1 MILFQQESI
10 MVDAINPI
18 SATAASEPTKV
29 GTSTSIGSE
38 PDNAWVAARQS
49 QITADQ
55 LAAKKA
61 AKGLIPHAD
70 LIVENEEHPQK
81 RHGHAASD
89 DGEEAGEQAEQ
100 PVLSGESDRIG
111 TRNFDDDTPFGERVA
126 II

>member
-1 MILFQQESI
+1 

-18 SATAASEPTKV
+18 FATAPSEPTKV

-61 AKGLIPHAD
+61 AEKETASDLIPHAD
-70 LIVENEEHPQK
+70 LIVENEAHPQK
-81 RHGHAASD
+81 RHGHAALEE
-89 DGEEAGEQAEQ
+89 GEEAGELAEE

-126 II
+126 IV

>member
-1 MILFQQESI
+1 
-10 MVDAINPI
+10 MVDAIDPI
-18 SATAASEPTKV
+18 AATAPSEPTKV

-49 QITADQ
+49 QITADR
-55 LAAKKA
+55 LAAKKSTEKEA
-61 AKGLIPHAD
+61 ASDLIPHAD
-70 LIVENEEHPQK
+70 LIVDHEQHPQK
-81 RHGHAASD
+81 RHWHAASEE
-89 DGEEAGEQAEQ
+89 GEEAGEQPEQ

>member
-1 MILFQQESI
+1 
-10 MVDAINPI
+10 MVDAINLI
-18 SATAASEPTKV
+18 SATARSEATKV

-55 LAAKKA
+55 LAAKRAVEKEA
-61 AKGLIPHAD
+61 ASDIIPRAD
-70 LIVENEEHPQK
+70 LIVDHEQHPQK
-81 RHGHAASD
+81 RDGHAASE
-89 DGEEAGEQAEQ
+89 DGEKAGEQAEQ

>member
-1 MILFQQESI
+1 

-18 SATAASEPTKV
+18 SATAPSEPTKV

-55 LAAKKA
+55 LAAKKSTEKEA
-61 AKGLIPHAD
+61 ASGLIPHAD
-70 LIVENEEHPQK
+70 LIVDYEQHP
-81 RHGHAASD
+81 RDGHAASD
-89 DGEEAGEQAEQ
+89 EGEEAGEQAEQ

>member
-1 MILFQQESI
+1 

-18 SATAASEPTKV
+18 SATAPSEPTKV

-55 LAAKKA
+55 LAAKRAVEKEA
-61 AKGLIPHAD
+61 ASDLIPHAD
-70 LIVENEEHPQK
+70 LIVDDEAHPQK
-81 RHGHAASD
+81 RHGRAASEE
-89 DGEEAGEQAEQ
+89 GEEAGEQAEL

>member
-1 MILFQQESI
+1 

-55 LAAKKA
+55 LVVKKA
-61 AKGLIPHAD
+61 IEKESASGLIPHAD
-70 LIVENEEHPQK
+70 LIVEEEEHPQK
-81 RHGHAASD
+81 RHGHATSD

>member
-1 MILFQQESI
+1 

-18 SATAASEPTKV
+18 SATAPSEPTKV

-55 LAAKKA
+55 RTAKKVVEKGTA
-61 AKGLIPHAD
+61 SGLIPHAD

-100 PVLSGESDRIG
+100 PALSGESDRIG

>member
-1 MILFQQESI
+1 

-18 SATAASEPTKV
+18 SATAPSEPTKV

-55 LAAKKA
+55 LAAKKSVEKEA
-61 AKGLIPHAD
+61 ASDLIPHAN
-70 LIVENEEHPQK
+70 LIVDDEAHPQK
-81 RHGHAASD
+81 RHRHAASEE
-89 DGEEAGEQAEQ
+89 GEEAEQ

>member
-1 MILFQQESI
+1 

-18 SATAASEPTKV
+18 SATAPSEPTKV

-55 LAAKKA
+55 LAAKRAVEKEA
-61 AKGLIPHAD
+61 ASDLIPHTD
-70 LIVENEEHPQK
+70 LIVENEAHPQK
-81 RHGHAASD
+81 RHGHAALEE
-89 DGEEAGEQAEQ
+89 GEEAGEQAEE

>member
-1 MILFQQESI
+1 

-18 SATAASEPTKV
+18 SATAPSEPTKV

-55 LAAKKA
+55 LAAKRAVEKEA
-61 AKGLIPHAD
+61 AADLIPHAD
-70 LIVENEEHPQK
+70 LIVDDEEHPQK
-81 RHGHAASD
+81 RHRHAASEE
-89 DGEEAGEQAEQ
+89 GEAAGEQAEQ

>member
-1 MILFQQESI
+1 

-18 SATAASEPTKV
+18 SATAPSEPTKV

-61 AKGLIPHAD
+61 VEKEAASDLIPHAN
-70 LIVENEEHPQK
+70 LIVDDEAHPQQ
-81 RHGHAASD
+81 RHGHAASEE
-89 DGEEAGEQAEQ
+89 GEDTVEQAEQ

-111 TRNFDDDTPFGERVA
+111 TRNFDDDTPFGERIA
-126 II
+126 IV

>member
-1 MILFQQESI
+1 

-18 SATAASEPTKV
+18 SATARSEATKV

-55 LAAKKA
+55 LAAKKSTEKEA
-61 AKGLIPHAD
+61 ASDIIPHAD
-70 LIVENEEHPQK
+70 LIVDYEQHPQK
-81 RHGHAASD
+81 RDGHAASD
-89 DGEEAGEQAEQ
+89 EREEAGEQAEQ

>member
-1 MILFQQESI
+1 

-18 SATAASEPTKV
+18 SATAPSEPTKV

-55 LAAKKA
+55 RTAKKVVE
-61 AKGLIPHAD
+61 KGTVSGLIPHAD

-100 PVLSGESDRIG
+100 PALSGESDRIG

>member
-1 MILFQQESI
+1 
-10 MVDAINPI
+10 MVEKIAPTSPTAPS
-18 SATAASEPTKV
+18 SATHV
-29 GTSTSIGSE
+29 NHSTSIGSE
-38 PDNAWVAARQS
+38 PDNAWVAARQT

-61 AKGLIPHAD
+61 AEKETASDLIPHAD
-70 LIVENEEHPQK
+70 LIVENEAHPQK
-81 RHGHAASD
+81 RHGHAALEE
-89 DGEEAGEQAEQ
+89 GEEAGELAEE

>member
-1 MILFQQESI
+1 

-18 SATAASEPTKV
+18 SATAPSEPTKV

-55 LAAKKA
+55 LAAKRAVEKEA
-61 AKGLIPHAD
+61 ANDLIPHAD
-70 LIVENEEHPQK
+70 LIVDDEAHPQK
-81 RHGHAASD
+81 RHGHAASE
-89 DGEEAGEQAEQ
+89 GEDTGEQAEQ

-111 TRNFDDDTPFGERVA
+111 TRNFDDDTPFGERIA
-126 II
+126 IV

>member
-1 MILFQQESI
+1 

>member
-1 MILFQQESI
+1 

-18 SATAASEPTKV
+18 SATARSEATKV

-55 LAAKKA
+55 LAAKRAVEKEA
-61 AKGLIPHAD
+61 ASDIILHAD
-70 LIVENEEHPQK
+70 LIVDHEQHPQK
-81 RHGHAASD
+81 RDGHAPSEE
-89 DGEEAGEQAEQ
+89 GEEAGEQSEQ

>member
-1 MILFQQESI
+1 

-18 SATAASEPTKV
+18 SATAPSEPTKV

-61 AKGLIPHAD
+61 VEKEAASDLIPHAN
-70 LIVENEEHPQK
+70 LIVDDEAHPQK
-81 RHGHAASD
+81 GHGHTASEER
-89 DGEEAGEQAEQ
+89 EEAGGQPEQ

-126 II
+126 IV

>member
-1 MILFQQESI
+1 

-18 SATAASEPTKV
+18 SATAPSEPTKV

-49 QITADQ
+49 KITADQ

-61 AKGLIPHAD
+61 VEKEAANGLIPHAD

-81 RHGHAASD
+81 RHGHAASEE
-89 DGEEAGEQAEQ
+89 GEAAEQ

-111 TRNFDDDTPFGERVA
+111 TRNFDDDTPFGERIA
-126 II
+126 IV

>member
-1 MILFQQESI
+1 

-18 SATAASEPTKV
+18 SATAPSEPTKV
-29 GTSTSIGSE
+29 GTSPSIGSE

-61 AKGLIPHAD
+61 VEKEAANGLIPHAD

-81 RHGHAASD
+81 RHGHAASEE
-89 DGEEAGEQAEQ
+89 GEEAGEQAEQ

>member
-1 MILFQQESI
+1 

-18 SATAASEPTKV
+18 SATAPSEPTKV

-55 LAAKKA
+55 LAAKKSTEKEA
-61 AKGLIPHAD
+61 ASDLIPHAD
-70 LIVENEEHPQK
+70 LIVEYEQHPQK
-81 RHGHAASD
+81 RHGHAASEE
-89 DGEEAGEQAEQ
+89 GEEAGERAEQ

>member
-49 QITADQ
+49 QITAGQ

>member
-1 MILFQQESI
+1 
-10 MVDAINPI
+10 MVDAISPI

-49 QITADQ
+49 QITETAN
-55 LAAKKA
+55 
-61 AKGLIPHAD
+61 GLIPHAD

-100 PVLSGESDRIG
+100 PALSGESDRIG

>member
-1 MILFQQESI
+1 

-18 SATAASEPTKV
+18 SATAPSEPTKV
-29 GTSTSIGSE
+29 GTSTSISSE

-55 LAAKKA
+55 LAARKA
-61 AKGLIPHAD
+61 LEKEAASDLVPHWD
-70 LIVENEEHPQK
+70 RLVEDEEHPQK
-81 RHGHAASD
+81 RHRHAAS
-89 DGEEAGEQAEQ
+89 EEGVEPGEQAEQ

>member
-1 MILFQQESI
+1 
-10 MVDAINPI
+10 MVDAINAI
-18 SATAASEPTKV
+18 SATARSEATKV

-55 LAAKKA
+55 LAAKKSTEKEA
-61 AKGLIPHAD
+61 ASDIIPHAD
-70 LIVENEEHPQK
+70 LIVDYEQHPQK
-81 RHGHAASD
+81 RDGHAASEE
-89 DGEEAGEQAEQ
+89 GGEAGKQAEQ

>member
-1 MILFQQESI
+1 
-10 MVDAINPI
+10 MVEAINPI
-18 SATAASEPTKV
+18 SATAPSEPTKV

-55 LAAKKA
+55 LAAKKSTEKEA
-61 AKGLIPHAD
+61 ASDIIPHAD
-70 LIVENEEHPQK
+70 LIVDHEQHPQK
-81 RHGHAASD
+81 RHGHAASEE
-89 DGEEAGEQAEQ
+89 GEEAGEQTEQ

-111 TRNFDDDTPFGERVA
+111 TRNFDDDTPFGARVA

>member
-1 MILFQQESI
+1 

-18 SATAASEPTKV
+18 SATAPSEPTKV

-49 QITADQ
+49 RITADQ
-55 LAAKKA
+55 LAAKKAVEKEA

-81 RHGHAASD
+81 QRGHAASD
-89 DGEEAGEQAEQ
+89 DGEEAGEQ
-100 PVLSGESDRIG
+100 VLSGESDRIG

-126 II
+126 IL

>member
-1 MILFQQESI
+1 
-10 MVDAINPI
+10 MVDAIHPI

-29 GTSTSIGSE
+29 GTSTSIDSE

-49 QITADQ
+49 QITADH

-61 AKGLIPHAD
+61 AEKEAASVLIPHAD

-81 RHGHAASD
+81 GHGHAASD
-89 DGEEAGEQAEQ
+89 DRDEAVEHAEQ

>member
-1 MILFQQESI
+1 

-38 PDNAWVAARQS
+38 PDNAWVAVRQS

-55 LAAKKA
+55 LATKKA
-61 AKGLIPHAD
+61 VEKEAVSGLIPHAD

-81 RHGHAASD
+81 PHRHAASD

-100 PVLSGESDRIG
+100 PALSGESDRIG

>member
-1 MILFQQESI
+1 

-18 SATAASEPTKV
+18 SATAPSEPTKV

-55 LAAKKA
+55 LAAKRAVEKEA
-61 AKGLIPHAD
+61 ASVLIPHAD
-70 LIVENEEHPQK
+70 LIVENKEHPQK

-89 DGEEAGEQAEQ
+89 DRDEAVEHAEQ

>member
-1 MILFQQESI
+1 MRQKLH
-10 MVDAINPI
+10 PI

-55 LAAKKA
+55 LASKSA
-61 AKGLIPHAD
+61 AEKEAASDLIPHAN
-70 LIVENEEHPQK
+70 LIVENEAHPQK

-89 DGEEAGEQAEQ
+89 DGEEAGKQAEQ